1 MTWDR
6 GPLSPGASGPRYA
19 GLQPPR
25 APPRRSSTRPP
36 VFHWLPADTW
46 GRRRGLS
53 GFGPRPAFGGDERP
67 ANSGLGPHGHPGAG
81 SVATAEGGGASGSG
95 GRGPEPVSLAV
106 SLTRERAR
114 GVRAAARES
123 RPRVQAPDRA
133 GWGCGKRA
141 CRRVEAA
148 GPEWGCTPAKLS
160 ALMSWSGG
168 GLPRVGIPQNGGRS
182 SAQPCLRCI
191 AGESGHLN
199 HTESQ

>member
-95 GRGPEPVSLAV
+95 GRETGMQ
-106 SLTRERAR
+106 
-114 GVRAAARES
+114 ES
-123 RPRVQAPDRA
+123 RSRRA
-133 GWGCGKRA
+133 GMGLHPREAQRPDVLEWRGAATCGDSSERWKELSPA
-141 CRRVEAA
+141 L
-148 GPEWGCTPAKLS
+148 PEMYC
-160 ALMSWSGG
+160 GG
-168 GLPRVGIPQNGGRS
+168 V
-182 SAQPCLRCI
+182 
-191 AGESGHLN
+191 
-199 HTESQ
+199 